1 MTEITRRRSVEGWK
15 RHAIDLFD
23 RLVLRLPFASELFN
37 QGLSKNLGLLAGF
50 HLTSRLD
57 IAGDYLEFG
66 VFRGETFRNAIRAA
80 QQAYRSTPQARFPGR
95 FVAFDSFQGLP
106 PVTSMGDGVNPYARG
121 EFSASRAEF
130 ERTLGRL
137 PAHVRVEV
145 VAGWFDDSLTAEA
158 AGRLRLERAA
168 FVNIDCDLYES
179 TVPVLR
185 FVTPLL
191 QTGTIV
197 YFDDWFSYRGS
208 MDGGEPRA
216 AREWLA
222 ANPRIRLVDYRNVG
236 VTGKMFI
243 ANVD

>member
-1 MTEITRRRSVEGWK
+1 MTDITRRRSVEGWK

-23 RLVLRLPFASELFN
+23 RLVLRLPFASELIN

-50 HLTSRLD
+50 HLISRLD
-57 IAGDYLEFG
+57 IEGDYLEFG

-80 QQAYRSTPQARFPGR
+80 QQAYRATAHGRFPGR

-106 PVTSMGDGVNPYARG
+106 QVGSMGDGVNPYARG
-121 EFSASRAEF
+121 EFSAARAEF

-137 PAHVRVEV
+137 PPHVQVEV
-145 VAGWFDDSLTAEA
+145 VEGWFADSLTAATAE
-158 AGRLRLERAA
+158 RLRLGRAA

-191 QTGTIV
+191 QTGTLV

-222 ANPRIRLVDYRNVG
+222 KNAGIRLVEYRNVG

-243 ANVD
+243 ANLD